1 MQSSVQS
8 IQRSQFAAGLA
19 LAIIGSIL
27 FSAKAVIVKLA
38 YRYGVDAATL
48 LTLRMALSLPFF
60 IVALA
65 WSSRG
70 SQPLEVHRSISP
82 VSLSSVHV
90 APFEHS

>member
-70 SQPLEVHRSISP
+70 AQPLYQRFGQ
-82 VSLSSVHV
+82 
-90 APFEHS
+90 APRVIKGKIGPHH